1 MKTITTSILSI
12 LFFNSLFAQKTEIA
26 FEVSFNGKKIGIV
39 KAIEEKTGTKSVK
52 NLKTETD
59 TKILVVSVHVESEV
73 KVVKENDL
81 LIEGTAYRH
90 ANRGAEDVHAH
101 VKKIANKTY
110 QRERNGKTS
119 KIQNEDITVCMVDL
133 YFKEPKG
140 VSFVFSNM
148 YAEKLELKPM
158 GSGKYQLITPDKKNS
173 YYTYQNGK
181 LVMVEADTPVGK
193 VLSNR
198 V

>member
-1 MKTITTSILSI
+1 MKTLATIFLSI
-12 LFFNSLFAQKTEIA
+12 FIISSLAAQKTEIA

-101 VKKIANKTY
+101 VKKIGSKTY

-119 KIQNEDITVCMVDL
+119 KIENEDITVCMVDL

-148 YAEKLELKPM
+148 YAEKLELKAM
-158 GSGKYQLITPDKKNS
+158 GGGKYQLITPDKKNS

-181 LVMVEADTPVGK
+181 LLTVEADTPVGK
-193 VLSNR
+193 VLSKR